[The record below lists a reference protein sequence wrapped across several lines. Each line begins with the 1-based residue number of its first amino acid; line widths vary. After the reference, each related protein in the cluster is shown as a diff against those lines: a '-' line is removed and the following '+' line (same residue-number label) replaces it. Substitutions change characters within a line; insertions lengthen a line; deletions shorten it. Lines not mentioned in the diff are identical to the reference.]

1 MFGIIYKISS
11 SKGKN
16 VYYGSTTQTLESRFS
31 KHRSEYKLSRGY
43 CSSSVLFE
51 EYGIDN
57 CIVEKVEEVSID
69 SLRERERYW
78 IDNDENCVNKKR
90 PWVSE
95 DERKEEMKEY
105 SREWYEEHKEE
116 MKEYHKEYYEEHKEE
131 MKEYHKE
138 WREQNK
144 EYAKDWYE
152 RNKENVKEYNEK
164 NKEKMKEYQ
173 RLYRL
178 KRKLL

>member
-11 SKGKN
+11 DKGNK

-31 KHRSEYKLSRGY
+31 QHCSEYKLSRVR
-43 CSSSVLFE
+43 CSSSVLFK

-69 SLRERERYW
+69 SIRERERYW
-78 IDNDENCVNKKR
+78 TDNDENCINKNR
-90 PWVSE
+90 PHISE
-95 DERKEEMKEY
+95 EEKKEY
-105 SREWYEEHKEE
+105 SREWREEHKEE
-116 MKEYHKEYYEEHKEE
+116 MKEYSRDYGR
-131 MKEYHKE
+131 E

-144 EYAKDWYE
+144 ESHNQRCREWRKQ
-152 RNKENVKEYNEK
+152 NKEKMKEYNEK

>member
-11 SKGKN
+11 SKGDN

-31 KHRSEYKLSRGY
+31 QHCSEYKLSRVR

-57 CIVEKVEEVSID
+57 CIVEKVEEVTIQ
-69 SLRERERYW
+69 LLPERERYW
-78 IDNDENCVNKKR
+78 IESDANCVNIKR
-90 PWVSE
+90 PCRSE
-95 DERKEEMKEY
+95 EEKKEY
-105 SREWYEEHKEE
+105 SREWREEHKEE
-116 MKEYHKEYYEEHKEE
+116 MKEYSRDYGR
-131 MKEYHKE
+131 E

-144 EYAKDWYE
+144 EYSREWRKQ
-152 RNKENVKEYNEK
+152 NKEKMKEYNEK